1 MKHKHE
7 EYTKFL
13 DQYIEALTDKDTGE
27 VFLKSLLANE
37 ATLERH
43 KPQLTSWTVGI
54 VDSIWCGECGEFKY
68 DFPCPT
74 YTGVTDQ
81 LDLAMGVSNG

>member
-13 DQYIEALTDKDTGE
+13 EQYIEALTDKDTGE
-27 VFLKSLLANE
+27 VFLKSLVANE

-43 KPQLTSWTVGI
+43 EPIPLMGGSLLPEFQCANG
-54 VDSIWCGECGEFKY
+54 CGN
-68 DFPCPT
+68 FPCPT
-74 YTGVTDQ
+74 LLGVTDQ
-81 LDLAMGVSNG
+81 LDLVMGVSND